1 MNVKMIFLALSFTML
16 TLCASDS
23 ADCSVSFSM
32 DLPQVIQNQV
42 RTISEP
48 VKIVKIEL
56 ATNTV
61 VVSNSEIDTFVV
73 NPQYVDLKQF
83 QVGTRVTAT
92 LKVTTTT
99 DRLSLAKTSKTQ
111 LIKLQ
116 K

>member
-1 MNVKMIFLALSFTML
+1 MNVKMVLLALTLTML
-16 TLCASDS
+16 TLYAPDS
-23 ADCSVSFSM
+23 ANCSVSFSM
-32 DLPQVIQNQV
+32 NFPQAIQNQV
-42 RTISEP
+42 RTLSEP

-56 ATNTV
+56 ASNTV

-73 NPQYVDLKQF
+73 NPQYIDLRQF
-83 QVGTRVTAT
+83 QVGTKVTAT

-99 DRLSLAKTSKTQ
+99 NKLTLAKISSVQ